1 MAEGEKL
8 LPCPAPKADIR
19 LFETQ
24 AALFPDA
31 AEVYR
36 YSTARG
42 YVYEKHVDG
51 KGVEAWFRV
60 VKSG

>member
-1 MAEGEKL
+1 MSEGERL
-8 LPCPAPKADIR
+8 LPCPKPNANVV

-42 YVYEKHVDG
+42 FIYEKHVDG

-60 VKSG
+60 VKA

>member
-1 MAEGEKL
+1 MSEGEKL
-8 LPCPAPKADIR
+8 LPCPAPQADIR

-42 YVYEKHVDG
+42 YVYEKHVDS

-60 VKSG
+60 VKE